1 MRRVLLITGQGGDA
15 QGWGDLSVT
24 ESVRDALDGA
34 GFSAEIAWVE
44 TRDDFIRAIEG
55 RRYDLAWSALYFIS
69 PRVEVIGAGGADD
82 LWVADELDARSIPY
96 LGPNALT
103 MKQLIQKHETH
114 RILRQHGVLVP
125 DHHLVA
131 SMDALPDMAFPAF
144 VKPDGESR
152 SVGISDASVVHSRP
166 ELAARVSYV
175 LETFGQP
182 ALVEA
187 YLPGAEYTVAMLG
200 NGPGQELLPGIVNV
214 DPSRYGKYRILR
226 SDLRGVGLT
235 RLSIPE
241 TRAEEAQ
248 DLARRATDALA
259 CWDHVRVDM
268 RVDADGRL
276 RIIEVN
282 GIPGLKPVKS
292 WSPQLYSLYH
302 PSPAGPALEYR
313 EMLRTIVESGFRRTG
328 VPA

>member
-1 MRRVLLITGQGGDA
+1 MKRLLLITGQGGDA
-15 QGWGDLSVT
+15 QGWGDLKVT
-24 ESVRDALDGA
+24 GSMREALTGA
-34 GFSAEIAWVE
+34 DLSAEIAWVE
-44 TRDDFIRAIEG
+44 TRDDFLRAIERG
-55 RRYDLAWSALYFIS
+55 NYDIAWSALYFIS
-69 PRVEVIGAGGADD
+69 PRSEVIGAGGADD
-82 LWVADELDARSIPY
+82 LWVADELDARGIPY

-114 RILRQHGVLVP
+114 RILRRHGVLVP

-131 SMDALPDMAFPAF
+131 SMDALPELDFPAF

-152 SVGISDASVVHSRP
+152 SVGISDDSVVHTRA
-166 ELAARVSYV
+166 ELAARVGYV

-182 ALVEA
+182 ALVES
-187 YLPGAEYTVAMLG
+187 YLPGAEYTVLMLG
-200 NGPGQELLPGIVNV
+200 NGPCQELLPGLVNV

-241 TRAEEAQ
+241 TRAEEAR
-248 DLARRATDALA
+248 DLARRATDALK

-268 RVDADGRL
+268 RVDAGGRL

-282 GIPGLKPVKS
+282 GIPGLKPLKS

-302 PSPAGPALEYR
+302 PSPEGPAREYAG
-313 EMLRTIVESGFRRTG
+313 MLRTIVDSALLRHGL
-328 VPA
+328 A